1 MTDPIVILSY
11 ARTPMG
17 SFQGSLADVTAPQLG
32 ATAVEAAVERAGVA
46 PAAIERIHM
55 GCVLPAG
62 LGQAPARQAAIF
74 AGLGEH
80 VEATTV
86 NKMCGS
92 GMQATIMGAEA
103 LASAPRSSGR
113 WALVNKFKDA
123 IQESARPPLGGSDTW
138 SRVAVDAC
146 ATGGHENG
154 IGLARLMGRAIMTGP
169 RDTAWGLR
177 SVQIHGVL
185 AHPLGVGTPMGAT
198 GWGAPRTSVALGLG
212 LAARSRFAGR
222 GFARRGLAGRLL
234 GLLLL

>member
-1 MTDPIVILSY
+1 MAV
-11 ARTPMG
+11 RG
-17 SFQGSLADVTAPQLG
+17 SVTRLAA
-32 ATAVEAAVERAGVA
+32 
-46 PAAIERIHM
+46 
-55 GCVLPAG
+55 C
-62 LGQAPARQAAIF
+62 
-74 AGLGEH
+74 
-80 VEATTV
+80 
-86 NKMCGS
+86 
-92 GMQATIMGAEA
+92 AEA

-198 GWGAPRTSVALGLG
+198 GWGHRGRQSPWAWGLLREADLLAVVLRAVVLPAAF
-212 LAARSRFAGR
+212 LAA
-222 GFARRGLAGRLL
+222 GFPAADFRLAVLALEAACGLPPWSDDGWVA
-234 GLLLL
+234 